1 MQLANYSQRT
11 LYLLSFRFIS
21 MKQIFAK
28 YSFQFIMVLFVNF
41 TMAQTITIADSI
53 NNEPIPY
60 ATISFGNGLGNFAD
74 EDGQFFFSEEKYSD
88 VDTLFISAMGY
99 AEKAVLTTSLPEI
112 ILLRPEVSQLNEA
125 VVSAPKNRKF
135 KLRKRK
141 PISHADLFASWL
153 PTAESEVAVLFKRYE
168 GKPSQ
173 ISKLLLPINAESKYK
188 TKGKGKFATIFRV
201 NFYENYKGLPGDP
214 TGYENIVFS
223 INEKEDKVF
232 ELDVSSKSI
241 YIPEDGIFVSIQVL
255 GYANSKGRLAQTKQY
270 REIKTAR
277 GIQKIS
283 TSFRPLLPFSNKLV
297 GQNTYVRRIFLN
309 NKKWQIFDRSYNEKS
324 KLIQTGHRNYGMG
337 AEFRVFEN

>member
-1 MQLANYSQRT
+1 MSL
-11 LYLLSFRFIS
+11 
-21 MKQIFAK
+21 AK
-28 YSFQFIMVLFVNF
+28 YISVFYVLLVLCIN
-41 TMAQTITIADSI
+41 TIEAQTISILDSL
-53 NNEPIPY
+53 NSEPIAF

-74 EDGQFFFSEEKYSD
+74 EDGRFSFSQEKYSD

-99 AEKAVLTTSLPEI
+99 TEKAILTNVLPEI
-112 ILLRPEVSQLNEA
+112 IQLKPEVSQLSE
-125 VVSAPKNRKF
+125 VIVSAPKNGKF

-141 PISHADLFASWL
+141 PISHTDLFASWL
-153 PTAESEVAVLFKRYE
+153 PTVESEVAVLFKRYE
-168 GKPSQ
+168 GKPTQ
-173 ISKLLLPINAESKYK
+173 ISKIRLPINAESKYK

-201 NFYENYKGLPGDP
+201 NFYENNKGLPGQP
-214 TGYENIVFS
+214 TGYENVVFS
-223 INEKEDKVF
+223 INEKEDKIF

-241 YIPEDGIFVSIQVL
+241 YIPENGIFISLQVL

-277 GIQKIS
+277 GVQKIS

-309 NKKWQIFDRSYNEKS
+309 NKKWQIFDKSYNAKS

-337 AEFRVFEN
+337 AEFKVFEN